1 MCVRVCMCLGCA
13 PVFGHQCLL
22 GRVVLSS
29 APGLRSRWGSCRGAC
44 LPELVFLLKCGL
56 LHRRRP
62 FYNIFLPAFTFLNS
76 GSSIPL
82 AEGTEALMGAGLFL
96 SSWRGLGS
104 GVHLLRGRSEVG
116 LSLRQAL
123 AGSGWWISSTLTVLL
138 NVMISDHLAK
148 ATQSFL
154 RKTLE
159 LKNAGLRSL
168 Q

>member
-1 MCVRVCMCLGCA
+1 M
-13 PVFGHQCLL
+13 
-22 GRVVLSS
+22 
-29 APGLRSRWGSCRGAC
+29 
-44 LPELVFLLKCGL
+44 ELVFLLACGL

-62 FYNIFLPAFTFLNS
+62 FYNVFLPAFTFLNS

-123 AGSGWWISSTLTVLL
+123 AGSGWWVSSTLTVLL
-138 NVMISDHLAK
+138 NVMTSDHLAK
-148 ATQSFL
+148 ATQEFL
-154 RKTLE
+154 EENTRIKECWIMFSTV
-159 LKNAGLRSL
+159 NG
-168 Q
+168 